1 MHKHMMRIWLLSLL
15 GLFNLQMAQ
24 AEELTGDTLVTA
36 LKQGNWVLVMR
47 HTSSPR
53 ELPTA
58 LNKAVNNDKGERQL
72 DAKGR
77 DDAAAF
83 GEALRRLNVTV
94 DEVKSS
100 PAFRARQT
108 AMLAGFAEVEQ
119 YEELGNDSMQQSGA
133 DQVTALH
140 ALLSAPP
147 AEGNRLVIT
156 HGPNLQAAFPEE
168 ATGLEEGDGL
178 LLVRIEP
185 GVAQPL
191 GTVRIGTWAALQP

>member
-1 MHKHMMRIWLLSLL
+1 MYMKESPFHAVTLNLRHGFMVQRSEGRGSRCNFCCCATKTIQGKVMHKHMMRIWLLSLL

-108 AMLAGFAEVEQ
+108 ALLAGFA
-119 YEELGNDSMQQSGA
+119 
-133 DQVTALH
+133 
-140 ALLSAPP
+140 
-147 AEGNRLVIT
+147 
-156 HGPNLQAAFPEE
+156 
-168 ATGLEEGDGL
+168 
-178 LLVRIEP
+178 
-185 GVAQPL
+185 
-191 GTVRIGTWAALQP
+191 